1 MYTILGATGNIGSR
15 VTEALLAK
23 GEKVRV
29 IARSADKLQAFATK
43 GAEVLAG
50 DANDTAFLTK
60 AFTGSKAVLVMI
72 STSFTTPDVP
82 ATQNALG
89 ESITSAIK
97 ASGVKYVVNISSVGG
112 HTEEKTGVI
121 AGLARQEQRLNAL
134 DGVNVLHLR
143 PSYFFE
149 NLLGNIGM
157 IKGMG
162 INGSAIRG
170 DQAFPLVATK
180 DIAEVATK
188 KLLALDFTGKS
199 ILPILG
205 AKDYSMNDV
214 TKALGAAIGKPDLN
228 YVTFPYDQAR
238 GAMVQGGLSES
249 VADGYIVMSE
259 GINTGVLNTEIR
271 TAESTT
277 PTTIEE
283 FATTIFAHV
292 YNAGA

>member
-15 VTEALLAK
+15 VAEALLAK

-29 IARSADKLQAFATK
+29 IARSADKLQPFAAK

-50 DANDTAFLTK
+50 DAKDTAFLTK

-72 STSFTTPDVP
+72 STGYGTSDVT
-82 ATQNALG
+82 AEQNAIG
-89 ESITSAIK
+89 ESITSAIT

-112 HTEEKTGVI
+112 HTEEKTGIV
-121 AGLARQEQRLNAL
+121 AGLARQEKRLNAL

-143 PSYFFE
+143 PSYFLE

-162 INGSAIRG
+162 INGSAIKG
-170 DQAFPLVATK
+170 DVAYPLVATK

-188 KLLALDFTGKS
+188 RLLALDFTGKS
-199 ILPILG
+199 VLPILG
-205 AKDYSMNDV
+205 AKDYSMNEV

-228 YVTFPYDQAR
+228 YIAFPYDQAR
-238 GAMVQGGLSES
+238 GGMVQNGFSES
-249 VADGYIVMSE
+249 VADAFIAMSD
-259 GINTGVLNTEIR
+259 GINSGVFNTEVR
-271 TAESTT
+271 TSENTT
-277 PTTIEE
+277 PTTIDE
-283 FATTIFAHV
+283 FATTLFAHV
-292 YNAGA
+292 YNA

>member
-15 VTEALLAK
+15 VSEALLAK

-29 IARSADKLQAFATK
+29 IARSADKLQAFAAK
-43 GAEVLAG
+43 GAEVLVG

-72 STSFTTPDVP
+72 STGFTTPDVP
-82 ATQNALG
+82 AAQNALG

-97 ASGVKYVVNISSVGG
+97 ASGVKYVINISSVGG

-199 ILPILG
+199 VLPVLG

-214 TKALGAAIGKPDLN
+214 TKALGAAIGKPDLS
-228 YVTFPYDQAR
+228 YVAFPYDQAR

-283 FATTIFAHV
+283 FATTVFAHV